1 MTSTT
6 TDPLGVVLSRA
17 RRAADLTQEQLGR
30 MVQVTGRTI
39 RDWEHTGP
47 PRWRVHQLGEALGA
61 PLASGDEDG
70 RSEEALFPRSG
81 EDPGRVHGSP
91 RIVIDLRDVPDDIP
105 AEALAAARAAA
116 EATARRVLLELKR
129 GA

>member
-6 TDPLGVVLSRA
+6 TNPTGIALRRA
-17 RRAADLTQEQLGR
+17 RRAADLTQEELGR
-30 MVQVTGRTI
+30 MVRVTGRTI
-39 RDWEHTGP
+39 RDWEHSEP
-47 PRWRVHQLGEALGA
+47 PHNQILAVEVALGVR
-61 PLASGDEDG
+61 LADDSE
-70 RSEEALFPRSG
+70 RSEESLFPRSV
-81 EDPGRVHGSP
+81 EDHGRSHGNP

-105 AEALAAARAAA
+105 DDVLAAARAAA

>member
-6 TDPLGVVLSRA
+6 TNPTGIALRRA
-17 RRAADLTQEQLGR
+17 RRAADLTQEELGR
-30 MVQVTGRTI
+30 MVHVTGRTI
-39 RDWEHTGP
+39 RDWEHSEP
-47 PRWRVHQLGEALGA
+47 PHNQILAVEVALGVR
-61 PLASGDEDG
+61 LADDSE
-70 RSEEALFPRSG
+70 RSEGALFPRSG
-81 EDPGRVHGSP
+81 EPSENPHAVP

-116 EATARRVLLELKR
+116 EATARRFLLELKR

>member
-6 TDPLGVVLSRA
+6 DPTGIALRRA
-17 RRAADLTQEQLGR
+17 RRAADLTQEQLGH
-30 MVQVTGRTI
+30 MVRVTGRTI

-47 PRWRVHQLGEALGA
+47 PHWRVHQLGEALGTH
-61 PLASGDEDG
+61 LAAGDEDG
-70 RSEEALFPRSG
+70 RSEETLFPRSG
-81 EDPGRVHGSP
+81 DDPGRGHGSP